1 MHAEVTYAGVND
13 AAVVLSRHLSATRL
27 IRADSLCAAAGADVY
42 LKLESEQPT
51 GSFKVRGAIYALT
64 THCSRERVSAV
75 VTASTGNH
83 GAAVAYAARLL
94 SLPATVFV
102 PMGSNP
108 VKVDRIRALG
118 AAVVES
124 GSMLTDAIDAA
135 ADFAAAHRAYFLHDA
150 SDPDVPI
157 GAGTIAAEILD
168 ALPDT
173 SSIYVPMGDTA
184 LVRGVA
190 TAAKTRTP
198 AIEIV
203 GVQTEAA
210 PAYFRSWQSG
220 TVVTTTSADTM
231 ADGLA
236 TSRPLADNVAAIRT
250 LVDAM
255 ALVSEQA
262 LLDAIVWLLTK
273 ERLVVEPSGA
283 ATTAALLGQRPT
295 RRSGA
300 APSGPIVLLVTGSNI
315 APAVLDRALRLAVG

>member
-1 MHAEVTYAGVND
+1 MDVAT
-13 AAVVLSRHLSATRL
+13 VLSQHLLPTRL
-27 IRADSLCAAAGADVY
+27 IRANSLCAAAGTDVY

-64 THCSRERVSAV
+64 ARCGRERVSAV

-102 PMGSNP
+102 PAGS
-108 VKVDRIRALG
+108 
-118 AAVVES
+118 VEA

-135 ADFAAAHRAYFLHDA
+135 ADFATTNRACFLHDA

-157 GAGTIAAEILD
+157 GAGTIATEILD
-168 ALPDT
+168 ALPDAA
-173 SSIYVPMGDTA
+173 SIYVPVGDTA
-184 LVRGVA
+184 LIRGVA
-190 TAAKTRTP
+190 AAAKARRP
-198 AIEIV
+198 AITIV
-203 GVQTEAA
+203 GVQTQEA

-220 TVVTTTSADTM
+220 AVVTTTSADTM

-236 TSRPLADNVAAIRT
+236 TSRPLAENVAAIRT

-262 LLDAIVWLLTK
+262 LLDAIAWLLTK
-273 ERLVVEPSGA
+273 ERVVVEPSGA
-283 ATTAALLGQRPT
+283 ATTAALIGEGPT
-295 RRSGA
+295 RTS
-300 APSGPIVLLVTGSNI
+300 APTTSGPIVLLVTGSNI
-315 APAVLDRALRLAVG
+315 APAVLDRVLRLAVG